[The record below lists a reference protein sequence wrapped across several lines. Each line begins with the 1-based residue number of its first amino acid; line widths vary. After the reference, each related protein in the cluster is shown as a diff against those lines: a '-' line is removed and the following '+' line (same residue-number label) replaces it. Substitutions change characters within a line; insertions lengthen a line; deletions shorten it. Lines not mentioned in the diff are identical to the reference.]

1 MRSSKS
7 CNSEAAPKFRSR
19 RYRFI
24 STFYFTFTSISVAMS
39 AFCKTEVF
47 SNSTGLVL
55 LNTPASLLLLLLL
68 LQHLLHL
75 SLMLLLQARRKDQ
88 VRYRFAVLYS
98 YSSIHFLKLL
108 YRFIDLNGESAF
120 CQTRAYGISAGL
132 EVLETREPSEE
143 RATGSAAC
151 WATSSALAICV
162 LQDVVAVVV
171 VGVQRRKKRRSSLT
185 SMCSVVFV
193 FSDTLLRFSISIIIS
208 Q

>member
-1 MRSSKS
+1 
-7 CNSEAAPKFRSR
+7 
-19 RYRFI
+19 
-24 STFYFTFTSISVAMS
+24 
-39 AFCKTEVF
+39 VF
-47 SNSTGLVL
+47 SSSTGLVL
-55 LNTPASLLLLLLL
+55 LKTPASLLLLLLLLL

-75 SLMLLLQARRKDQ
+75 SLMLLLQGRRKDQ

-108 YRFIDLNGESAF
+108 YRFIDLNGEGAF